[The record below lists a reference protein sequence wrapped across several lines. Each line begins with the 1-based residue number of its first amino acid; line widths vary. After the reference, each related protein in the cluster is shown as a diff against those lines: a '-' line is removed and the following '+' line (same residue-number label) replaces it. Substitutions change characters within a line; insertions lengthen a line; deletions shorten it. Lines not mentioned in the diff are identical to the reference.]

1 MESKGDPR
9 VHFIINVIGSAI
21 IGYIALWGMDFIDML
36 EFTLTRYVLVV
47 IILVALTSVIVR

>member
-9 VHFIINVIGSAI
+9 VHFIINVIGSAV
-21 IGYIALWGMDFIDML
+21 IGYIGLWGMDFIDML
-36 EFTLTRYVLVV
+36 EFTLTRYILIV